1 MVGCVAHKFGT
12 SGRWGITMLR
22 YRLAFGLFA
31 AAVLLFTTASA
42 WAFSQQSVGPGGDGN
57 STFTDPDEQLT
68 GPEQLTDSLKSVRPF
83 DSNGPA
89 MQFGVQ
95 QQGTLIPFGGGNGY
109 TTSAPDAYYRPL
121 RNGN

>member
-1 MVGCVAHKFGT
+1 
-12 SGRWGITMLR
+12 MLR
-22 YRLAFGLFA
+22 YRLTFGLFA
-31 AAVLLFTTASA
+31 AGVLLLTAASA

-68 GPEQLTDSLKSVRPF
+68 GSGEQLSDSLKSVRPF
-83 DSNGPA
+83 DANGPA

-109 TTSAPDAYYRPL
+109 TTSAPDPYYRPL

>member
-1 MVGCVAHKFGT
+1 M
-12 SGRWGITMLR
+12 GIAMRR

-31 AAVLLFTTASA
+31 AGVLLLTAASA

-57 STFTDPDEQLT
+57 STFTDPAEQLT

-83 DSNGPA
+83 NANGPA

-95 QQGTLIPFGGGNGY
+95 QQGTLIPFGDGNA
-109 TTSAPDAYYRPL
+109 SAPAPYYRPL

>member
-1 MVGCVAHKFGT
+1 MRR
-12 SGRWGITMLR
+12 S
-22 YRLAFGLFA
+22 RLAFGLFA
-31 AAVLLFTTASA
+31 AGVLSLSAASA
-42 WAFSQQSVGPGGDGN
+42 WAFSQQGSGSGGDSS

>member
-1 MVGCVAHKFGT
+1 
-12 SGRWGITMLR
+12 MLR
-22 YRLAFGLFA
+22 YRLTFGLFA
-31 AAVLLFTTASA
+31 AGVLLLTSASA

-68 GPEQLTDSLKSVRPF
+68 GSEQLTDSVKSVRPF

-95 QQGTLIPFGGGNGY
+95 QQGTLIPF
-109 TTSAPDAYYRPL
+109 TSAPDPYYRPL

>member
-1 MVGCVAHKFGT
+1 
-12 SGRWGITMLR
+12 MLR
-22 YRLAFGLFA
+22 YRLTFGLFA
-31 AAVLLFTTASA
+31 AGVLLLTAASA

-68 GPEQLTDSLKSVRPF
+68 GSEQLTDSVKSVRPF

-95 QQGTLIPFGGGNGY
+95 QQGTLIPF
-109 TTSAPDAYYRPL
+109 TSAPDPYYRPL

>member
-1 MVGCVAHKFGT
+1 M
-12 SGRWGITMLR
+12 GITMLR

-31 AAVLLFTTASA
+31 AGVLLLTSASA
-42 WAFSQQSVGPGGDGN
+42 WAFSQQSVGPGDGN

-68 GPEQLTDSLKSVRPF
+68 GSEQLTDSLKSVRPF

-95 QQGTLIPFGGGNGY
+95 QQGTLIPFGDGN
-109 TTSAPDAYYRPL
+109 TSAPEPYYRPL